1 MVLDHECFRAILL
14 YRERNCYYDTQSEK
28 QMDISFYKICNAEEL
43 KIYSNDNKHYI
54 VSKLFEGGYVN
65 GYVIPKNNFE
75 TFRRAN
81 ITSLTLKGQDMVDN
95 ISNDTI
101 WNGVKDK
108 IKSGGRVS
116 ISILSQIVGET
127 AAAYSKKM
135 MGIE

>member
-1 MVLDHECFRAILL
+1 MNALEQFCYIVKEIVIMIHNQKNKWIYPFIKYVMR
-14 YRERNCYYDTQSEK
+14 RN
-28 QMDISFYKICNAEEL
+28 
-43 KIYSNDNKHYI
+43 SNDNKHYI

-81 ITSLTLKGQDMVDN
+81 ITSLTLKGHDMVDN